1 MIGWGAALAVVLV
14 ACSLA
19 LDVFAVCVG
28 VGMRGA
34 STALKV
40 RIGASFATAEVAM
53 VVIGAAL
60 GSVLTRVVGPVA
72 GYLGYA
78 ALVGIGIYM
87 IVESV
92 RDRESS
98 LDLSKGWGLF
108 VASLSIS
115 LDSLGIGFSIL
126 TIGAPM
132 PVSLFAIAVAS
143 VTATTCGLAF
153 GRALGARFEEAAE
166 LWAGIV
172 LVGTG
177 IVFAVLRY
185 FGA

>member
-1 MIGWGAALAVVLV
+1 MGWGAAWAVVLV

-34 STALKV
+34 TASLKF
-40 RIGASFATAEVAM
+40 RIGAAFATAEVTM
-53 VVIGAAL
+53 VCIGAAL
-60 GSVLTRVVGPVA
+60 GAVLGRLIGPLA
-72 GYLGYA
+72 GFLGYA
-78 ALVGIGIYM
+78 ALIGIGVYM

-92 RDRESS
+92 RERESA

-132 PVSLFAIAVAS
+132 PVSLIAIAVAS

-153 GRALGARFEEAAE
+153 GRALGKRVESMAE
-166 LWAGIV
+166 VWAGAV
-172 LVGTG
+172 LILTG
-177 IVFAVLRY
+177 AVFAVLRY
-185 FGA
+185 FGI

>member
-1 MIGWGAALAVVLV
+1 MNASGAAWAVVLV

-34 STALKV
+34 NAWLKV
-40 RIGASFATAEVAM
+40 RIGIAFASAEVVM
-53 VVIGAAL
+53 VIVGAGL
-60 GSVLTRVVGPVA
+60 GAVLGHAIGPVA

-78 ALVGIGIYM
+78 ALVGIGAYM
-87 IVESV
+87 IVESA
-92 RDRESS
+92 RERKLG

-108 VASLSIS
+108 LASLSIS

-132 PVSLFAIAVAS
+132 PVSLLAIAIAS

-153 GRALGARFEEAAE
+153 GRALGERVESAAE
-166 LWAGIV
+166 VWAGVV
-172 LVGTG
+172 LILTG
-177 IVFAVLRY
+177 LAFAVLRY
-185 FGA
+185 FGI